1 MNETGQKKIAMINSM
16 AGYGRCS
23 LTAAIPVISALGI
36 QCCPVVTSILSN
48 HTGYQSCYFDDYT
61 ERMVP
66 YIDEWKKQG
75 FAFDSI
81 ATGFLGSVRQ
91 VQIVADFISHFK
103 QEGTKLLVDPV
114 LGDNGS
120 LYCTC
125 TPELCEE
132 MRELIQ

>member
-81 ATGFLGSVRQ
+81 ATGFFGLCQAG
-91 VQIVADFISHFK
+91 ADCGRFY
-103 QEGTKLLVDPV
+103 QPL
-114 LGDNGS
+114 
-120 LYCTC
+120 
-125 TPELCEE
+125 
-132 MRELIQ
+132 